1 MGRSFVD
8 TPSAAPRYGEQRF
21 RSRGDWAIA
30 GDAIREYA
38 RAIGA
43 ADPIHCDERAAAAR
57 GFDALV
63 APPTFAATVWMRAE
77 EGLLEA
83 MVPGFH
89 TGRIVHA
96 DRTLEIA
103 RPLLAGDRIGCEI
116 EFESFR
122 HYRDYDVVSV
132 TTLLRDRDDQVV
144 TTGSSTLLVH
154 TRPEVCAPF
163 EAARPPLGLE
173 PLPPRRCLRTT
184 RRGRGGASPH
194 RPVVDLG
201 PLAVGT
207 DLPGDTV
214 TIAADDVMR
223 HADAMDAR
231 GQQPG
236 ASAGAVPGMLTLG
249 LISGYLGRWLG
260 DPIALTKL
268 RVQYAPKMHYLPVA
282 PDAPAPIRF
291 GGQVG
296 WLSSRRRMVTV
307 VVDALSKG
315 RKLFGY
321 ATAEARLG

>member
-1 MGRSFVD
+1 MGSPFVGGPP
-8 TPSAAPRYGEQRF
+8 TAPRYGEQRF
-21 RSRGDWAIA
+21 RSRGDCAID

-63 APPTFAATVWMRAE
+63 APPTFATTVWMRAE
-77 EGLLEA
+77 EGILEA
-83 MVPGFH
+83 LVPGFH
-89 TGRIVHA
+89 SGRVVHA

-116 EFESFR
+116 DFESFR

-132 TTLLRDRDDQVV
+132 TTLLRDYDDQVV

-154 TRPEVCAPF
+154 TPPDTCAPF
-163 EAARPPLGLE
+163 GSVRSPRGLE
-173 PLPPRRCLRTT
+173 PMPPRRCLRTT
-184 RRGRGGASPH
+184 HRGRIASSLP

-214 TIAADDVMR
+214 TIGADGVVR
-223 HADAMDAR
+223 HAGAVDAYAA
-231 GQQPG
+231 G
-236 ASAGAVPGMLTLG
+236 SAGAAPGMLALS

-260 DPIALTKL
+260 DPTALTKL

-282 PDAPAPIRF
+282 SDAPAPIRF